1 MTTTATPTGA
11 GWQLQGTAADAYEEY
26 LVPAIFTDLAAALV
40 DRADLREGERVLD
53 VGCGTGVV
61 ARAAAR
67 VVGPAGSVTGVDL
80 NPTMLA
86 RARQAV
92 RGTHPTIAFHEGA
105 AEALPVEDDAVDAV
119 LCQQVL
125 QFLPDRVVALR
136 EMRRVAAPETG
147 RVAVGVLR
155 SLDQHPVYAILVD
168 ALDRHAGAEAAAMMA
183 SPFRLDDGEL
193 LRREAEEAGLR
204 DVSVHLSIGH
214 ERFPSVADMVRQE
227 AASSPLAGAL
237 ADLDDHR
244 WETLVVDLE
253 GALAPWCDDA
263 GITFHNETHLVVGR
277 A

>member
-1 MTTTATPTGA
+1 MTTTAATTGA
-11 GWQLQGTAADAYEEY
+11 GWQLQGTAADAYEAY

-67 VVGPAGSVTGVDL
+67 AVGPGGSVTGVDL

-86 RARQAV
+86 RARQTA
-92 RGTHPTIAFHEGA
+92 RGTRPTITFHQGE
-105 AEALPVEDDAVDAV
+105 AESLPMEDDAVDAV

-136 EMRRVAAPETG
+136 EMGRVAAPDTG

-183 SPFRLDDGEL
+183 SPFGLGDGEL
-193 LRREAEEAGLR
+193 LRREAQEAGLR
-204 DVSVHLSIGH
+204 DVSVHLSIGR

-237 ADLDDHR
+237 ATLDDHR
-244 WETLVVDLE
+244 WEALVADLE